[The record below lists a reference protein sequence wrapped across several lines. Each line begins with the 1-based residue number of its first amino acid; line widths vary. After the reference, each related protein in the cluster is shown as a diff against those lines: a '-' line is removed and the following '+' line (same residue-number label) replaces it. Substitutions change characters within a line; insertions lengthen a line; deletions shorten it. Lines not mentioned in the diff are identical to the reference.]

1 MVRLKRITER
11 ITVILWKSAL
21 RYSSRFHT
29 QSSVF
34 VHEHSKR
41 RNQRNNAFHVEKMNP
56 PMSAAVL
63 LLTRSTINVFF
74 IYTINMVFM
83 LVHMFQEKKRFPVS
97 Y

>member
-1 MVRLKRITER
+1 MLHFFKKPAANLEMVGLKRITER
-11 ITVILWKSAL
+11 ISVILWKSAL

-41 RNQRNNAFHVEKMNP
+41 RNQRNNAFHVEKMNL

-74 IYTINMVFM
+74 IIFDCISQQ
-83 LVHMFQEKKRFPVS
+83 LI
-97 Y
+97 